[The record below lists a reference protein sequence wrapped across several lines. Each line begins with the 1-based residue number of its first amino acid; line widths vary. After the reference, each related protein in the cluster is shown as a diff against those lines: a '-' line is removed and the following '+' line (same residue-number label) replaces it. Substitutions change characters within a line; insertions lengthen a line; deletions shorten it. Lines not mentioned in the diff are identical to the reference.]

1 MDKPSLDSVIAA
13 ITDHQKE
20 VREFGVRSL
29 AVFGSVSR
37 GEAREQSDV
46 DLLVEFAG
54 PPSFDAYLGLN
65 LYLEDLL
72 RRKVDLVTTSSLKPA
87 FRTRVEREAIHVPG
101 F

>member
-1 MDKPSLDSVIAA
+1 MDTPSLNTVIAA
-13 ITDHQKE
+13 ITDHQEE

-37 GEAREQSDV
+37 GDAREQSDV
-46 DLLVEFAG
+46 DLLVEFAR
-54 PPSFDAYLGLN
+54 PPSFDDYLGLN

-72 RRKVDLVTTSSLKPA
+72 RRKVDLVTATSLKPA
-87 FRTRVEREAIHVPG
+87 FRTKVEREAIYVPG